1 MPCGL
6 TSSLSIEWFSLLVF
20 LGFFRSRTSSPVCLL
35 FYGSRTWRKTNH
47 DEVKFVKKLGEDL
60 SNSEAVIIGIAM
72 TLCSGV
78 LSLRQG
84 SAGLERLDAHEGLS
98 CTLGPRLDLEGLKEG
113 GGPESEFPPLF
124 HENPESRTFFITF
137 PNPVFLTQNQF
148 RATLNFRKFKVPLNP
163 LRRIFL
169 NFAKSCILP
178 CWLQFD
184 KKKMGVTELVFEL

>member
-1 MPCGL
+1 M
-6 TSSLSIEWFSLLVF
+6 
-20 LGFFRSRTSSPVCLL
+20 
-35 FYGSRTWRKTNH
+35 
-47 DEVKFVKKLGEDL
+47 KFVKKLGEDL

-124 HENPESRTFFITF
+124 HENPASRTFSLLYTESHFSWPERWCDCFVVNRLLAQIFRYFI
-137 PNPVFLTQNQF
+137 Q
-148 RATLNFRKFKVPLNP
+148 
-163 LRRIFL
+163 
-169 NFAKSCILP
+169 
-178 CWLQFD
+178 D
-184 KKKMGVTELVFEL
+184 

>member
-1 MPCGL
+1 M
-6 TSSLSIEWFSLLVF
+6 
-20 LGFFRSRTSSPVCLL
+20 
-35 FYGSRTWRKTNH
+35 
-47 DEVKFVKKLGEDL
+47 KFVKKLGEDL

-137 PNPVFLTQNQF
+137 PNPVF
-148 RATLNFRKFKVPLNP
+148 V
-163 LRRIFL
+163 
-169 NFAKSCILP
+169 SE
-178 CWLQFD
+178 
-184 KKKMGVTELVFEL
+184 KKKIH